1 VQDRSFTISDKEFF
15 KLIEKLHNAGIK
27 VILDMSLLYG
37 SANSYLV
44 EDIARN
50 GNKSQ
55 YYNRF

>member
-1 VQDRSFTISDKEFF
+1 
-15 KLIEKLHNAGIK
+15 
-27 VILDMSLLYG
+27 MSLLYG

-55 YYNRF
+55 YYNRFWFSPKEEKNQDQW